1 MTDIDNKIKKH
12 LETIPKNDNNA
23 FIYARTDGEDI
34 SVIAYGND
42 ADIEMILQDLAEND
56 EIMYKAIISVAA
68 SIIKKVFPKTT
79 YN

>member
-12 LETIPKNDNNA
+12 LETIPKKDNNA
-23 FIYARTDGEDI
+23 FIYARTDGEDLAVMLHATKDDLENI
-34 SVIAYGND
+34 LLYIAEDNE
-42 ADIEMILQDLAEND
+42 AMHR
-56 EIMYKAIISVAA
+56 AIISVAT